1 MLASLLDVQSLCYS
15 RENNV
20 ILQDICFQL
29 IEKQIIYLSGPN
41 GSGKSTLLK
50 LLANLLNA
58 DSGNIHWRKTGL
70 FAYLGQYLD
79 QKYQS
84 ENYVKIFTVVGVF
97 LALYNV
103 IRQVNQMSKNEK

>member
-1 MLASLLDVQSLCYS
+1 MTQKNQTKPL
-15 RENNV
+15 NKW
-20 ILQDICFQL
+20 IQL
-29 IEKQIIYLSGPN
+29 ISIPAQMGMVIF
-41 GSGKSTLLK
+41 
-50 LLANLLNA
+50 
-58 DSGNIHWRKTGL
+58 L

-79 QKYQS
+79 EKYQS

>member
-1 MLASLLDVQSLCYS
+1 MPQNTKLKPL
-15 RENNV
+15 NKWM
-20 ILQDICFQL
+20 QL
-29 IEKQIIYLSGPN
+29 ISIPAQMGVVIF
-41 GSGKSTLLK
+41 
-50 LLANLLNA
+50 
-58 DSGNIHWRKTGL
+58 L

-79 QKYQS
+79 EKYQS

>member
-1 MLASLLDVQSLCYS
+1 MQ
-15 RENNV
+15 NNKNKPLNKW
-20 ILQDICFQL
+20 IQL
-29 IEKQIIYLSGPN
+29 ISIPPQMGIVIF
-41 GSGKSTLLK
+41 
-50 LLANLLNA
+50 
-58 DSGNIHWRKTGL
+58 L

-79 QKYQS
+79 EKYQS

>member
-1 MLASLLDVQSLCYS
+1 VPQNTKLKPLNKWM
-15 RENNV
+15 
-20 ILQDICFQL
+20 QL
-29 IEKQIIYLSGPN
+29 ISIPAQMGIVIF
-41 GSGKSTLLK
+41 
-50 LLANLLNA
+50 
-58 DSGNIHWRKTGL
+58 L

-79 QKYQS
+79 EKYQS

>member
-1 MLASLLDVQSLCYS
+1 MQ
-15 RENNV
+15 NNKNKPLNKW
-20 ILQDICFQL
+20 IQL
-29 IEKQIIYLSGPN
+29 ISIPAQMGMVIF
-41 GSGKSTLLK
+41 
-50 LLANLLNA
+50 
-58 DSGNIHWRKTGL
+58 L

-79 QKYQS
+79 EKYQS

>member
-1 MLASLLDVQSLCYS
+1 MTQK
-15 RENNV
+15 NNSKPLNKW
-20 ILQDICFQL
+20 IQL
-29 IEKQIIYLSGPN
+29 ITIPAQMGMVIF
-41 GSGKSTLLK
+41 
-50 LLANLLNA
+50 
-58 DSGNIHWRKTGL
+58 L

-79 QKYQS
+79 EKYQS